1 MARIGEQF
9 TAPPITVGPDLT
21 VQEVAG
27 RMVENNVGAVAVVD
41 REGKL
46 LGVFSERDYLLR
58 VALSGADPRTTPVR
72 HVMTENIAVVG
83 AAEEPQAAVQKLLEG
98 RFRHVP
104 VVDHQGRVS
113 GVLSSRDVLRRE
125 ISRLSSE
132 IEALESFLAVD
143 GPGG

>member
-1 MARIGEQF
+1 MVRIGDQF
-9 TAPPITVGPDLT
+9 PAPPVTVGPDQT
-21 VQEVAG
+21 VQEVAS
-27 RMVENNVGAVAVVD
+27 RMVEASIGAVAVVD

-72 HVMTENIAVVG
+72 HVMTENVAVV
-83 AAEEPQAAVQKLLEG
+83 AASEEPRAAVQKLLEG

-104 VVDHQGRVS
+104 VVDPQGRVI
-113 GVLSSRDVLRRE
+113 GMLSSRDVLRRE
-125 ISRLSSE
+125 IGRLSSE
-132 IEALESFLAVD
+132 IESLESFLAVD